1 QRAHVLAGLD
11 AGLPPAETSGH
22 QAHQLI
28 EMAADGPDLYHGSGS
43 RPRFFLRHN
52 SKIIGRLSCVTNR
65 PLPAQITIS
74 DCRTK
79 SPIWAAR
86 LRSEREARGW
96 SKHEMARRLLRADGL
111 ERGNVT
117 HLARQI

>member
-1 QRAHVLAGLD
+1 LARQVAHQRAHVLAGLD

-74 DCRTK
+74 DCRT
-79 SPIWAAR
+79 ST
-86 LRSEREARGW
+86 RSISQRRRTEGY
-96 SKHEMARRLLRADGL
+96 RLLRA
-111 ERGNVT
+111 
-117 HLARQI
+117 LANCLNSSRVMTICGPLG